1 MKMSF
6 LSRLSQ
12 KIARSIPANPVKS
25 KLSAPIA
32 SISFDDIPNSAARVG
47 APILEAADLR
57 GTFYVCGKHAG
68 QTFEGRPQ
76 HEVQDL
82 IDLHKAGHEIAC
94 HSFAHPNVTA
104 IDDMV
109 RGQDIDRN
117 QAFMR
122 EHIGDVALSSFA
134 YPYGAVS
141 IGAKSYYAKRF
152 FTCRGVYAGV
162 NSGIM
167 DFSEL
172 LAVGIESRQHDMGRV
187 RALID
192 EAKAKN
198 GWLIFFTHDVGPEP
212 SDYGCKPK
220 DLEDVIDALAS
231 ANIETLPVKAAAA
244 AAMFG

>member
-6 LSRLSQ
+6 MGRVSQ

-25 KLSAPIA
+25 KLTAPVA
-32 SISFDDIPNSAARVG
+32 SISFDDIPHSAARIG

-57 GTFYVCGKHAG
+57 GTFYVCGKHTG
-68 QTFEGRPQ
+68 QTFESRPQ
-76 HEVQDL
+76 HEVHDL
-82 IDLHKAGHEIAC
+82 IDLHKAGHELAC

-104 IDDMV
+104 IDDVV
-109 RGQDIDRN
+109 RSLDIEKN
-117 QAFMR
+117 QAFVR
-122 EHIGDVALSSFA
+122 QHVGDAALSSFA

-141 IGAKSYYAKRF
+141 IGAKTYYAKRF
-152 FTCRGVYAGV
+152 LTCRGVYAGV

-198 GWLIFFTHDVGPEP
+198 GWLIFFTHDVGPQP

-220 DLEDVIDALAS
+220 DLEDVIDALKAAS
-231 ANIETLPVKAAAA
+231 IETLPVKAAAA
-244 AAMFG
+244 AALFG

>member
-6 LSRLSQ
+6 MSRVSQ
-12 KIARSIPANPVKS
+12 KIARSLPANPVKS
-25 KLSAPIA
+25 KLTAPIA
-32 SISFDDIPNSAARVG
+32 SISFDDIPHSAARVG

-94 HSFAHPNVTA
+94 HSFAHPNVTK
-104 IDDMV
+104 IDDGV
-109 RGQDIDRN
+109 RGQDIESN

-122 EHIGDVALSSFA
+122 DHIGDVALSNFA

-141 IGAKSYYAKRF
+141 IGAKHYYAKRF

-162 NSGIM
+162 NTGIM

-212 SDYGCKPK
+212 SDYGCKPG
-220 DLEDVIDALAS
+220 DLEDVIDALNA

-244 AAMFG
+244 AVMFG